1 VLFVFPVCCF
11 VLFCCFLIFYIFV
24 GTSNTKLPKLETQT
38 TQLIQTTNTTNKNN
52 NTKTKT
58 GKFKAAR
65 LKTPELPYLPPSL
78 TFYTETWE
86 IAKPQPFQLLRFRCK
101 RSSLGVSKAF
111 QVALALQL

>member
-1 VLFVFPVCCF
+1 LGQNDYSLEDINESSDFFGQNE
-11 VLFCCFLIFYIFV
+11 

-65 LKTPELPYLPPSL
+65 LKPPEMPYLPPSL
-78 TFYTETWE
+78 TFYTET
-86 IAKPQPFQLLRFRCK
+86 
-101 RSSLGVSKAF
+101 
-111 QVALALQL
+111 